1 MRFEHI
7 HATRIK
13 AHRSNLQATIQG
25 DLQEWV
31 GNAVVDELA
40 TEAAAMGAPSKETFT
55 ARELDVSN
63 RVAFYR
69 FVSKLLRL
77 WVPTNPT
84 PHRAKT
90 PKALKIR
97 VPHDLERLPFLY
109 KWGCGKWFEDF
120 QNPSNQRQGAVNI
133 LPACL
138 ASCTMPESA
147 IVELVRTALTHAFRA
162 EALSTFCRLAWQVV
176 QCQTPL

>member
-69 FVSKLLRL
+69 FVAKLLRL

-120 QNPSNQRQGAVNI
+120 QNPSNQRQEHMLGALTICRQISQSSPEPRAPAHGVQ
-133 LPACL
+133 LPAVSRVVPLLQQVRLLL
-138 ASCTMPESA
+138 ADSCDRP
-147 IVELVRTALTHAFRA
+147 R
-162 EALSTFCRLAWQVV
+162 
-176 QCQTPL
+176 